1 MKNSSQRKSLLGDII
16 RVLTGNIVAMVA
28 VLVLNIILSRSL
40 GPAGYGVF
48 NGLLVVA
55 MISGALVQ
63 MGIHRS
69 AVVHLGRKDY
79 PSTAV
84 LGSVAT
90 LWLVASIMAMLA
102 SLVTYFIL
110 QNQAYSV
117 VMILLVITGIP
128 FAIGV
133 IYLSGCYLGLDR
145 VKQANRLYY
154 SAPIINVV
162 LTLIMVVWFRLG
174 VTGALLATLISSVTV
189 FSITVA
195 RLRKEFYFRFTC
207 DRELL
212 VSLVKLGMVY
222 AFTFIL
228 LQLNYKVDIL
238 LLQKMVSSADVGYYT
253 LAVSVS
259 EQLWLLPY
267 AAGLV
272 LMSRTANSDSRENAV
287 KPVGPLLR
295 WGFLLS
301 IIGSLAIVYIA
312 PILVPLIFGRDFS
325 GSVAVVKAI
334 IPGIVAF
341 VVFRI
346 LESNLAGLGKPWL
359 AVYALLPS
367 LLINVVLNFILI
379 PKFGILGSA
388 WATNISYIVA
398 TVIYL
403 ITYVRYTRMTIFN
416 LLMPKRSDWVEL
428 KEAFGKGVG
437 RFGRRG

>member
-1 MKNSSQRKSLLGDII
+1 MKSTTQRASLLGDIV
-16 RVLTGNIVAMVA
+16 RVLTGNMVAMAA
-28 VLVLNIILSRSL
+28 VLILNIILSRSL
-40 GPAGYGVF
+40 GPGGYGVF

-79 PSTAV
+79 PTGAV

-90 LWLVASIMAMLA
+90 LWLIASIMAIIA
-102 SLVTYFIL
+102 SIVTYCIL
-110 QNQAYSV
+110 QNNAYSIA
-117 VMILLVITGIP
+117 MILLVITGIP

-145 VKQANRLYY
+145 VKQANRIYY
-154 SAPIINVV
+154 TAPLINVV
-162 LTLIMVVWFRLG
+162 LTLLLVVWLRLE
-174 VTGALLATLISSVTV
+174 VIGALIATLISSITV
-189 FSITVA
+189 FSITIYG
-195 RLRKEFYFRFTC
+195 LRKEFYFNFSF
-207 DRELL
+207 DRGLL
-212 VSLVKLGMVY
+212 TSLVKLGLVY

-238 LLQKMVSSADVGYYT
+238 FLQKMVTSEEVGFYT

-272 LMSRTANSDSRENAV
+272 LMSRTANSSSTEAAV
-287 KPVGPLLR
+287 KPVGSLLR

-301 IIGSLAIVYIA
+301 VIGSIAIVYLA
-312 PILVPLIFGRDFS
+312 PILVPMIFGKDFS
-325 GSVAVVKAI
+325 GSIEVVKAI

-367 LLINVVLNFILI
+367 LLINVGLNLLLI

-388 WATNISYIVA
+388 WATNVSYIVA
-398 TVIYL
+398 TIIYL
-403 ITYVRYTRMTIFN
+403 IIYVKFTKISFGH
-416 LLMPKRSDWVEL
+416 LLIPKRSDLNEL
-428 KEAFGKGVG
+428 KDAFSRGVKRFGKK
-437 RFGRRG
+437 

>member
-1 MKNSSQRKSLLGDII
+1 MKSTTQRASLLGDIV
-16 RVLTGNIVAMVA
+16 RVLTGNIVAMAA
-28 VLVLNIILSRSL
+28 VLILNIILSRSL
-40 GPAGYGVF
+40 GPGGYGVF

-79 PSTAV
+79 PTGAV

-90 LWLVASIMAMLA
+90 LWMMASIMAIIA
-102 SLVTYFIL
+102 SIVTYCIL
-110 QNQAYSV
+110 QNNAYTV
-117 VMILLVITGIP
+117 AMILVVITGIP

-145 VKQANRLYY
+145 VKQANRIYY
-154 SAPIINVV
+154 TAPLINVV
-162 LTLIMVVWFRLG
+162 LTLLLVVWLRLE
-174 VTGALLATLISSVTV
+174 VIGALIATLISSITV
-189 FSITVA
+189 FSITTY
-195 RLRKEFYFRFTC
+195 RLRKEFYFNFSF
-207 DRELL
+207 DRGLL
-212 VSLVKLGMVY
+212 KSLVKLGLVY
-222 AFTFIL
+222 AFTVIL

-238 LLQKMVSSADVGYYT
+238 FLQKMVGSEEVGFYT

-272 LMSRTANSDSRENAV
+272 LMSRTANSSSTEAAV
-287 KPVGPLLR
+287 RPVGPLLR
-295 WGFLLS
+295 WGFLIS
-301 IIGSLAIVYIA
+301 VIGSIAIVYLA
-312 PILVPLIFGRDFS
+312 PILVPMIFGKDFS
-325 GSVAVVKAI
+325 GSIEVVKAI

-367 LLINVVLNFILI
+367 LLINVGLNLWLI
-379 PKFGILGSA
+379 PQFGILGSA
-388 WATNISYIVA
+388 WATNVSYIVA
-398 TVIYL
+398 TMVYL
-403 ITYVRYTRMTIFN
+403 GIYVRFTKVSIGY
-416 LLMPKRSDWVEL
+416 LLLPKKSDLDEL
-428 KEAFGKGVG
+428 KESF
-437 RFGRRG
+437 RRGIVRFSKK

>member
-1 MKNSSQRKSLLGDII
+1 MKSTTQRASLLGDIV
-16 RVLTGNIVAMVA
+16 RVLTGNMVAMAA
-28 VLVLNIILSRSL
+28 VLILNIILSRSL
-40 GPAGYGVF
+40 GPGGYGVF

-79 PSTAV
+79 PTGAV

-90 LWLVASIMAMLA
+90 LWLIASIMAIIA
-102 SLVTYFIL
+102 SIVTYCIL
-110 QNQAYSV
+110 QNNAYSIA
-117 VMILLVITGIP
+117 MILLVITGIP

-145 VKQANRLYY
+145 VKQANRIYY
-154 SAPIINVV
+154 TAPLINVV
-162 LTLIMVVWFRLG
+162 LTLLLVVWLRLE
-174 VTGALLATLISSVTV
+174 VIGALIATLISSITV
-189 FSITVA
+189 FSITIYG
-195 RLRKEFYFRFTC
+195 LRKEFYFNFSF
-207 DRELL
+207 DRGLL
-212 VSLVKLGMVY
+212 TSLVKLGLVY

-238 LLQKMVSSADVGYYT
+238 FLQKMVTSEEVGFYT

-272 LMSRTANSDSRENAV
+272 LMSRTANSSSTEAAV

-301 IIGSLAIVYIA
+301 VIGSIAIVYLA
-312 PILVPLIFGRDFS
+312 PILVPMIFGKDFS
-325 GSVAVVKAI
+325 GSIEVVKAI

-367 LLINVVLNFILI
+367 LLINVGLNLLLI

-388 WATNISYIVA
+388 WATNVSYIVA
-398 TVIYL
+398 TIIYL
-403 ITYVRYTRMTIFN
+403 IIYVKFTKISFGH
-416 LLMPKRSDWVEL
+416 LLIPNRSDLNEL
-428 KEAFGKGVG
+428 KDAFSRGVKWFGKK
-437 RFGRRG
+437 